1 MFYLTVGFIAL
12 AIYCVAL
19 TVVVRR
25 EIKDIRRSFSST
37 IFDIKVK
44 LNNHANRIDNLEYEI
59 HNIQNEIEKSD
70 ELVSDLWDRFDSIID
85 KLLDVRV
92 ENILRER
99 DALETKYRD
108 LLQKHNDLAVAYDE
122 YKKKHPEYI
131 TVTEIPVA
139 KPDDRVTTCELK
151 VEDDAFVDISDGK
164 DEEA

>member
-12 AIYCVAL
+12 AVYCVAL

-99 DALETKYRD
+99 DALEAKYRE
-108 LLQKHNDLAVAYDE
+108 LLQKHNDLAAAYDE
-122 YKKKHPEYI
+122 YKKKHPGYI

-151 VEDDAFVDISDGK
+151 VEDDDFVDISDGK

>member
-1 MFYLTVGFIAL
+1 MFLYFVVTVLTVYCIAF
-12 AIYCVAL
+12 
-19 TVVVRR
+19 TVVCRR

-44 LNNHANRIDNLEYEI
+44 LNNHTNRIDNLEYEI
-59 HNIQNEIEKSD
+59 HNIKNEIEKSD

-108 LLQKHNDLAVAYDE
+108 LLQKHNDLAAAYDE
-122 YKKKHPEYI
+122 YKKKHPEYA
-131 TVTEIPVA
+131 EIPVA
-139 KPDDRVTTCELK
+139 KSDYIVTTCELK
-151 VEDDAFVDISDGK
+151 VEDDDFVDISGRK

>member
-12 AIYCVAL
+12 AAYCVAL

-25 EIKDIRRSFSST
+25 EIKNIRRSINST

-44 LNNHANRIDNLEYEI
+44 LKNHADSIDNLSYEI
-59 HNIQNEIEKSD
+59 PNLQAGIEKSD
-70 ELVSDLWDRFDSIID
+70 EFLSDLWDRFDSMID

-92 ENILRER
+92 DNILRER
-99 DALETKYRD
+99 DALETKYRE
-108 LLQKHNDLAVAYDE
+108 LLQKHNDLAAAYNE
-122 YKKKHPEYI
+122 YKMKHPDYI

-151 VEDDAFVDISDGK
+151 IEDDDFVDISDRK
-164 DEEA
+164 DRSA

>member
-151 VEDDAFVDISDGK
+151 VEEDDFVDISDGK

>member
-1 MFYLTVGFIAL
+1 MFLYFVVTVLTVYCIAF
-12 AIYCVAL
+12 
-19 TVVVRR
+19 TVVCRR

-44 LNNHANRIDNLEYEI
+44 LKNHADSIDNLSYEI
-59 HNIQNEIEKSD
+59 PNLQAGIEKSD
-70 ELVSDLWDRFDSIID
+70 EFLSDLWDRFDSIID

-99 DALETKYRD
+99 DALEIKYRE
-108 LLQKHNDLAVAYDE
+108 LLQKHNDLAAAYDE
-122 YKKKHPEYI
+122 YKKKHPDYI

-139 KPDDRVTTCELK
+139 KPDDLVTTCELK
-151 VEDDAFVDISDGK
+151 VEDDDFVDISDGK